1 MVFTGTFFSTIN
13 KKIITQA
20 QPFYPDTLNPIIKI
34 NFDDTATLPSGESL
48 GGTDVSTLQSTGQV
62 KRGTYSGDFDGTRNL
77 TISNTTS
84 WFTNPMTISFW
95 HYSDTNTDTD
105 NYELLVGSSSYPTY
119 FRFYKYVRGSGKY
132 SLYVWDGGSNI
143 NDYYVDGG
151 TTMDNVWTHIVL
163 RVSTNTVNV
172 VVNGNT
178 ASPRI
183 NGTLSGVQGGGTMQL
198 YGTGVTQYETDRYL
212 DEFYVYDRLLTD
224 TEVQNIYNAY

>member
-13 KKIITQA
+13 KKIITQGQA
-20 QPFYPDTLNPIIKI
+20 FYPDTLNPIIKI
-34 NFDDTATLPSGESL
+34 NFDDTETLPSGESL
-48 GGTDVSTLQSTGQV
+48 GGTAVSTLQSTGQV
-62 KRGTYSGDFDGTRNL
+62 KRGTYSGDFTSTRNL
-77 TISNTTS
+77 TISNTTG

-95 HYSDTNTDTD
+95 HYSDPNSTADV
-105 NYELLVGSSSYPTY
+105 YEILVGSSTY
-119 FRFYKYVRGSGKY
+119 ATNFRFYKYVRGSGKY
-132 SLYVWDGGSNI
+132 SFYVWDDGSYVT
-143 NDYYVDGG
+143 DYNVDGG
-151 TTMDNVWTHIVL
+151 TTMDNTWTHIVL

-183 NGTLSGVQGGGTMQL
+183 NGTLTGVQGGGTMQL
-198 YGTGVTQYETDRYL
+198 YGTGVSQYETDRYL